1 MFKNVNILLRT
12 LALGGL
18 VGVVGWWTVFL
29 RGEIEGHQKQLEVRD
44 REIATLASN
53 LEASEEEILELGEE
67 ITQQQ
72 EEIRALELSLML
84 LKVDHRVAR
93 VQVLEQTEEV
103 DEAGEATTRTRVR
116 FVELGPDGLPLDEGL
131 ETTIDGARLYVE
143 SLVIKFDDTYVEQG
157 DFLRGS
163 SVVLFKGLFGEDQKP
178 SDGTPIDSEGGRPS
192 VYGSEDGGDPLHAEL
207 WEQFWTYANDPE
219 AAREKGV
226 RAMQGE
232 APFMELRPGGSYR
245 VELRAS
251 DGLTIKA
258 E

>member
-103 DEAGEATTRTRVR
+103 DEAGEEIAG
-116 FVELGPDGLPLDEGL
+116 ELGRQLFQRSRLPPRVNQTKTNHVIIAEGRR
-131 ETTIDGARLYVE
+131 T
-143 SLVIKFDDTYVEQG
+143 
-157 DFLRGS
+157 
-163 SVVLFKGLFGEDQKP
+163 
-178 SDGTPIDSEGGRPS
+178 
-192 VYGSEDGGDPLHAEL
+192 
-207 WEQFWTYANDPE
+207 
-219 AAREKGV
+219 
-226 RAMQGE
+226 
-232 APFMELRPGGSYR
+232 
-245 VELRAS
+245 
-251 DGLTIKA
+251 
-258 E
+258 